1 MSQNAVLSDF
11 DKFDNSTKEAL
22 VIIGNNILLVSQYF
36 YKLNFVLAILGIF
49 INAFH
54 IIILS
59 RKPIIFNVIN
69 VIMLG
74 IAISDTVNLSCLA
87 YEFITVISESFEDE
101 CASPQSSLITR
112 LGTEIYQSYVVLD
125 GVLKIVPAI
134 VLPILAVLLI
144 RELKKAEVSRKKMSV
159 SSQSANNS
167 DNTSKLVIIMTITCI
182 CAEGPMGIAFVLE
195 GLVDDVPKLR
205 EIVTWFESIIYTSV
219 ILNATTH
226 FIVCLRVSTP
236 YRKTVK
242 ELFGHNGSQNPITIT
257 PKISSASIVT
267 QRQVDAR
274 IDG

>member
-1 MSQNAVLSDF
+1 MMFFS
-11 DKFDNSTKEAL
+11 
-22 VIIGNNILLVSQYF
+22 
-36 YKLNFVLAILGIF
+36 
-49 INAFH
+49 
-54 IIILS
+54 
-59 RKPIIFNVIN
+59 
-69 VIMLG
+69 
-74 IAISDTVNLSCLA
+74 
-87 YEFITVISESFEDE
+87 
-101 CASPQSSLITR
+101 
-112 LGTEIYQSYVVLD
+112 GTEIYQSYVVLD